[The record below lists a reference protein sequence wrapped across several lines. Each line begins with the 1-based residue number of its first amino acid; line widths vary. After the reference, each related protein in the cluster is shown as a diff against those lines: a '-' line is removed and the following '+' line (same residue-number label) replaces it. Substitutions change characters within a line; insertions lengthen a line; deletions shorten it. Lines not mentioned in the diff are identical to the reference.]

1 MRNSVSVLGP
11 VRHPLIPWTEDLT
24 LAKAVVA
31 ADYYLKDTPR
41 EIVIVR
47 AGKPMPVDVKQ
58 LLAGEDV
65 PLEAGDVV
73 QIK

>member
-1 MRNSVSVLGP
+1 M
-11 VRHPLIPWTEDLT
+11 PWNEDLT

-31 ADYYLKDTPR
+31 ADYYLRVDPR

-47 AGKPMPVDVKQ
+47 AGKPIPVDVKQ

-73 QIK
+73 QIE